1 MTSYERLYRFGITP
15 WERSGRATIAATRAH
30 LDRELA
36 ERDGRPGRALDL
48 GCGRG
53 LFTPELASRGWEA
66 VGIDNVP
73 SAVDAARRGA
83 VHTDRRGT
91 DDTARRGTDDTARRG
106 TDDTARRGTDDT
118 AGRGARPGVTYV
130 VGDVT
135 DLATAGLGTFDLF
148 LDIGCFQC
156 LDRDQRL
163 AEGRG
168 VTALADPGAT
178 VLLLAFGPNRLR
190 SVIGGVSRAEVEEAF
205 VEWDLVSVEPAD
217 TTGLGWPM
225 NRTSP
230 CWYRF
235 RLRD

>member
-1 MTSYERLYRFGITP
+1 MTRYERLYRFGIVP
-15 WERSGRATIAATRAH
+15 WERSGRATMTATRAH

-36 ERDGRPGRALDL
+36 ERGSRPGRALDL

-53 LFTPELASRGWEA
+53 LFTPELASRGWEV

-73 SAVDAARRGA
+73 SAVDAARRSA
-83 VHTDRRGT
+83 V
-91 DDTARRGTDDTARRG
+91 
-106 TDDTARRGTDDT
+106 
-118 AGRGARPGVTYV
+118 PGVSYV

-135 DLATAGLGTFDLF
+135 DLAAAGLGTFDLF

-178 VLLLAFGPNRLR
+178 LLLLAFGPNRLR
-190 SVIGGVSRAEVEEAF
+190 SVIGGVSRAEVEEALDA
-205 VEWDLVSVEPAD
+205 WDLVRVEPAE
-217 TTGLGWPM
+217 TAGLGWPM

-235 RLRD
+235 RLRA